1 MKKNVPLLS
10 STKKQ
15 NKTNPFLF
23 TPWVLQGQVCATTDE
38 TASLTRCQVH
48 SFLQYSYLNPQ
59 HSLSFKNTWQPPYTL
74 KHSGCILKLN
84 QIRNFCA

>member
-48 SFLQYSYLNPQ
+48 SFLQ
-59 HSLSFKNTWQPPYTL
+59 
-74 KHSGCILKLN
+74 
-84 QIRNFCA
+84 